1 MNDLVGT
8 WVNWIVIAST
18 FILLGVIIASWLA
31 SYRAPKATANASGD
45 WFFRLPVW
53 AQIGGGFVACLV
65 FGFLGGLLW
74 IPLPLD
80 VSPMAAALLRIVGF
94 GFFVAGWF
102 LALWARWTLGAMYG
116 VSTSF
121 TAPIQTEHRLIQSG
135 PYALIR
141 HPMYSGYWLLLVGL
155 MLLYRTW
162 TPLLFLVI
170 SILSFYRRA
179 LREESALAE
188 RFGEEWRAYAM
199 RTRFLIP
206 FLY

>member
-1 MNDLVGT
+1 MILPET
-8 WVNWIVIAST
+8 LTNWIVSAGLV
-18 FILLGVIIASWLA
+18 ILVGVIIASWLA
-31 SYRAPKATANASGD
+31 SYRVAKAAPIPSGD
-45 WFFRLPVW
+45 WFFGWPAWV
-53 AQIGGGFVACLV
+53 QIGGGLVGCLL
-65 FGFLGGLLW
+65 LGYLAYLLW

-80 VSPMAAALLRIVGF
+80 LSPPAAALLRMAGF
-94 GFFVAGWF
+94 LFFITGWI
-102 LALWARWTLGAMYG
+102 LALWARWTLGALYG
-116 VSTSF
+116 VSTGF
-121 TAPIQTEHRLIQSG
+121 AAPLQAEHCLIQNG
-135 PYALIR
+135 PYAFIR
-141 HPMYSGYWLLLVGL
+141 HPMYLGYWLLLVGL